1 MLSELIV
8 KVESAQRRICRSITD
23 HKVKQPAARL
33 AVLLYPHVKALMYIL
48 YKIANTSCEKSTK
61 YN

>member
-23 HKVKQPAARL
+23 HKVKQPAARP
-33 AVLLYPHVKALMYIL
+33 AVLLYPPCKGPHVY
-48 YKIANTSCEKSTK
+48 TV
-61 YN
+61 

>member
-33 AVLLYPHVKALMYIL
+33 FYFTRHVRVLMYTL

-61 YN
+61 YS

>member
-23 HKVKQPAARL
+23 HKVKEGVA
-33 AVLLYPHVKALMYIL
+33 
-48 YKIANTSCEKSTK
+48 KSLK
-61 YN
+61 